1 MKKCSLKLGRDDPCP
16 ECYGWWLW
24 YSTCDHE
31 KYVCRTCGRPQC
43 LLHWKYP
50 MQTEDE
56 ALHFLKGAEMST
68 GKRCFIRKATV
79 PTGGEKWKI
88 FTSEED
94 YDSYIKFKKHK
105 R

>member
-1 MKKCSLKLGRDDPCP
+1 MQPKTHACM
-16 ECYGWWLW
+16 
-24 YSTCDHE
+24 
-31 KYVCRTCGRPQC
+31 PQC

-94 YDSYIKFKKHK
+94 YESYIKFKKHK